1 MANYP
6 WHSLAIDLAR
16 QGLSRKEVYER
27 IRESY
32 ADSKDLAPTCT
43 AVNSYLARN
52 TDLWCKEAK
61 MKKGL
66 KPISAD
72 SEKFENLKKFTI
84 KAAKEL
90 FYDESYVFQL
100 KHATTEGELTRI
112 MITARERS
120 YED

>member
-6 WHSLAIDLAR
+6 WHSLAIELAKTGIGPR
-16 QGLSRKEVYER
+16 AVHRR
-27 IRESY
+27 ICESY
-32 ADSKDLAPTCT
+32 VNSKDLAPTFP
-43 AVNSYLARN
+43 AVNGYLARN
-52 TDLWCKEAK
+52 TDLWYKEAK

-66 KPISAD
+66 KPISANA
-72 SEKFENLKKFTI
+72 EKFENLKKFTI

-90 FYDESYVFQL
+90 FYDESYISQL
-100 KHATTEGELTRI
+100 KHATTEGELTKI